1 MKEFK
6 YKNEIEHHLV
16 YDIAPFWKKLRDD
29 EYGGYYGLVDYEL
42 NPDEKAVKG
51 CILNSRIT
59 WFFAN
64 AYDVTGDDGLLS
76 EARHGYEFL
85 RDHFVDGENGGVY
98 WSLKYDGTPEDTTKH
113 TYNQAFAIY
122 ALSSY
127 YAVSRDADA
136 LNLAYELYD
145 VIEDRCRDEGGYLEA
160 FKVDFSP
167 ESNEKLSENGVEAAR
182 TMNTALHVLEAYT
195 ELYLAGDRAEVK
207 ASLEELLD
215 IFLDRIY
222 ISERSRLGVFFDLHY
237 GSLIDLY
244 SYGHDIEAAWLID
257 RALAAVK
264 DYGREKEVRTMTR
277 ALTASVYAH
286 AYRESGDV
294 ASLPAE
300 CERGIDKETRV
311 WWVQAEAVV
320 GYLNRWQLAGDQ
332 ADLDRSFASWDY
344 IKRAVIAPDG
354 EWYWGRKASGAVNLE
369 DDRAGFWKCPY
380 HNGRM
385 CMELITR
392 LQLLP

>member
-167 ESNEKLSENGVEAAR
+167 ESNEKLSENGVMADR
-182 TMNTALHVLEAYT
+182 TMNTMLHVYEAYT
-195 ELYLAGDRAEVK
+195 ELYRVGRRDKVADRLREMLDLFADKVYNP
-207 ASLEELLD
+207 ELH
-215 IFLDRIY
+215 RQ
-222 ISERSRLGVFFDLHY
+222 EVFFDHEY
-237 GSLIDLY
+237 NTLIDLI
-244 SYGHDIEAAWLID
+244 SYGHDIESSWLID
-257 RALAAVK
+257 RGVQVLGDPEYEAKIYPITQDLCLNVHKNAF
-264 DYGREKEVRTMTR
+264 DGHS
-277 ALTASVYAH
+277 TAN
-286 AYRESGDV
+286 
-294 ASLPAE
+294 E
-300 CERGIDKETRV
+300 CERGRVDPKRV
-311 WWVQAEAVV
+311 WWVQAESLL
-320 GYLNRWQLAGDQ
+320 GYLNGYEKDPARTELLAAAEAEWEFIRDHVI
-332 ADLDRSFASWDY
+332 DPRS
-344 IKRAVIAPDG
+344 R
-354 EWYWGRKASGAVNLE
+354 EWYMHVDPQGNPETDKPIV
-369 DDRAGFWKCPY
+369 DPWKCPY

-385 CMELITR
+385 CIEIMR
-392 LQLLP
+392 